1 MWVFTVTHS
10 SKTFKSH
17 LVSYLTNCLFSKR
30 IRLHRIL
37 KKFQTYEL
45 KEVSEIPRLEGTDLE
60 SISEYLPAQEETAV
74 LVRLSLYGQVN
85 C

>member
-45 KEVSEIPRLEGTDLE
+45 KDSEIPCLEGKDLE
-60 SISEYLPAQEETAV
+60 SISEYLPAQEERAV